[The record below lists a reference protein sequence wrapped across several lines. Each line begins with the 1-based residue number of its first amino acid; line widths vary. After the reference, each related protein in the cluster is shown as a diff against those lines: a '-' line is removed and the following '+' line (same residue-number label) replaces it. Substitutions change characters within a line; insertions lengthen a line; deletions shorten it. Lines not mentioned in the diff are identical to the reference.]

1 MAPLEK
7 KRLSQIVLR
16 SSQGFTLVEILVGL
30 ILIGIIGTLIAS
42 AAKQGILSSQR
53 LLDQGANTSKA
64 IVLRRILHR
73 DIHHMLWQSS
83 LESTS
88 RGFQIKTGHNL
99 LLNSSFPAVV
109 TWTFNPPKVLRREE
123 ISALDYVL
131 EQELISDITSHDL
144 ALMSARDRQWVSQ
157 KSWLMS
163 PQQPRAVALRLRL
176 QVEGWNAWEII
187 ERLPH

>member
-1 MAPLEK
+1 MY
-7 KRLSQIVLR
+7 RLVKIKFSQIVLKPAK
-16 SSQGFTLVEILVGL
+16 GFTLVELLVAL
-30 ILIGIIGTLIAS
+30 IFVGIIGTMIAS
-42 AAKQGILSSQR
+42 AAKQGILSSQA
-53 LLDQGANTSKA
+53 LLDQGSNNSKA
-64 IVLRRILHR
+64 TILRRVLHR

-88 RGFQIKTGHNL
+88 QGFQIKTGHNL

-109 TWTFNPPKVLRREE
+109 SWIFNPPKVLRREE

-157 KSWLMS
+157 N
-163 PQQPRAVALRLRL
+163 P
-176 QVEGWNAWEII
+176 G
-187 ERLPH
+187 